1 MANAP
6 EDIIEL
12 TDIIERGP
20 GAPKA
25 DASASGGD
33 LNFERELEDLFSD
46 TAEPAGTKASDAMP
60 GFDGL
65 DLPDETGIP
74 GEDIDLDGLDALLAE
89 AGKSPS
95 TAAKLEI
102 PDDFMDMALGAQAH
116 EPAASAAAFASAP
129 ASEEAKLALEAL
141 TARLDTLEAK
151 FSGLGETLAQT
162 FMPMVDEALA
172 GFKAGLPAMPDAGE
186 LESRLD
192 AKLEERLDSLKQE
205 LAPAPVAEPL
215 DTAALMADVDAR
227 LEALKGE
234 ISEAAAMAE
243 TAAPVDPVP
252 LVAELGERLEAD
264 IAALSGRVDELSGA
278 QAAAP
283 VAAAPADQT
292 DLLAEVDARLE
303 VFKAE
308 AASQAD
314 ALGERMSA
322 ELDEIRQGLAALE
335 ARIGALEATPE
346 PAPFPEI
353 SEEDVPASE
362 TAGPDLSNLV
372 TQDALDALRQELL
385 AEIGRTVPAAAAQ
398 IIREEIRAL
407 VQEMGE

>member
-46 TAEPAGTKASDAMP
+46 TAETAGTQASDTMP

-65 DLPDETGIP
+65 DLPEETGLQ

-102 PDDFMDMALGAQAH
+102 PDDFMDMALGAQAP
-116 EPAASAAAFASAP
+116 EPAASAAAPAP
-129 ASEEAKLALEAL
+129 AASEEAKLALEAL
-141 TARLDTLEAK
+141 TARLDSLEAK

-162 FMPMVDEALA
+162 IMPMVDEAMA
-172 GFKAGLPAMPDAGE
+172 GFKAGLPGMPDAGE

-205 LAPAPVAEPL
+205 LAP
-215 DTAALMADVDAR
+215 T
-227 LEALKGE
+227 
-234 ISEAAAMAE
+234 SEAQ
-243 TAAPVDPVP
+243 PV
-252 LVAELGERLEAD
+252 
-264 IAALSGRVDELSGA
+264 
-278 QAAAP
+278 
-283 VAAAPADQT
+283 
-292 DLLAEVDARLE
+292 
-303 VFKAE
+303 
-308 AASQAD
+308 
-314 ALGERMSA
+314 
-322 ELDEIRQGLAALE
+322 
-335 ARIGALEATPE
+335 
-346 PAPFPEI
+346 
-353 SEEDVPASE
+353 
-362 TAGPDLSNLV
+362 
-372 TQDALDALRQELL
+372 
-385 AEIGRTVPAAAAQ
+385 
-398 IIREEIRAL
+398 
-407 VQEMGE
+407 